1 MAALGS
7 PSRKEKE
14 KARDDG
20 VHCAER
26 GDSSPKIAAE
36 GDTSSARALTDS
48 DSEPEIDEDLD
59 EGGGFSSEE
68 VLEEIEA

>member
-1 MAALGS
+1 L
-7 PSRKEKE
+7 
-14 KARDDG
+14 DDG
-20 VHCAER
+20 VRRVESR
-26 GDSSPKIAAE
+26 ESSPKIAAE
-36 GDTSSARALTDS
+36 GDSSSAIPLLTDS